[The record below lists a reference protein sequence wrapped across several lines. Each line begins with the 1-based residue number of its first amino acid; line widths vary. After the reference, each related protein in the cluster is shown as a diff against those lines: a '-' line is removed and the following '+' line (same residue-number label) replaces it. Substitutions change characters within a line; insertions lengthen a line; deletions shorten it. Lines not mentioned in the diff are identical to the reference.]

1 VHELTLTAEEENAL
15 DPILETLTDFATGL
29 AFRDLPESVVTAA
42 GERVMDALGCVIGA
56 QGGDTVAIARS
67 LAGAAAPGALTGRM
81 VGSSDVAAADA
92 AAFVNTCA
100 VRHIDFNDTYLPG
113 GHPSD
118 SLGGLFS
125 IAPQIGASG
134 SQLIAATA
142 VAYEIF
148 IRLQISAKL
157 RERGWDQ
164 GFGVGIGTAAGL
176 ANLMGLSREVARNAI
191 AITCV
196 GNVPMRATRAGMLSM
211 WKGVATAYA
220 VRNAVFGVQLAIAGM
235 TAPEAPFSGRHGFT
249 DLISGPIELPPF
261 GTTPEHFFLP
271 KAKIKYWPVAHAMQT
286 AIWAGIELRKEVAAE
301 ELASVDVQT
310 CWSAWHE
317 SGSEPA
323 KWDPRTKETADHSLP
338 YILAWTLRH
347 GQIDEDSFKPES
359 YLDPSIRPLMN
370 IITARVDDDIEK
382 DMPKTIRMRI
392 IAKDKAGKTHE
403 VHIVNPRGHEDNP
416 LSAADLAAK
425 FTRLC
430 EPRLGK
436 VRTAAALSHWQA
448 IAFAAN
454 LKEAFDAVNLDG
466 GGQ

>member
-1 VHELTLTAEEENAL
+1 M
-15 DPILETLTDFATGL
+15 DPILESLTEFSTGL
-29 AFRDLPESVVTAA
+29 SYRDLPASVVAA
-42 GERVMDALGCVIGA
+42 TSERVMDALGCAIG
-56 QGGDTVAIARS
+56 GYDGDTVAIARS
-67 LAGAAAPGALTGRM
+67 LAGPAAPGALAGRM

-92 AAFVNTCA
+92 AGCVNTCM
-100 VRHIDFNDTYLPG
+100 VRHMDFNDTYLPG

-118 SLGGLFS
+118 SSGGLFA

-134 SQLIAATA
+134 QQLIAATV

-164 GFGVGIGTAAGL
+164 GFGVGVGTAAGL
-176 ANLMGLSREVARNAI
+176 ANLMGLTREVARHAI
-191 AITCV
+191 AITAV
-196 GNVPMRATRAGMLSM
+196 ANVPMRATRAGQLSM
-211 WKGVATAYA
+211 WKGAATAYA

-235 TAPEAPFSGRHGFT
+235 SGPEAPFSGRHGFT
-249 DLISGPIELPPF
+249 DLISGPIELAPF
-261 GTTPEHFFLP
+261 GTSAEHFFLP

-286 AIWAGIELRKEVAAE
+286 AIWAGIELRKKVSAG

-323 KWDPRTKETADHSLP
+323 KWDPTTKETADHSLP

-347 GQIDEDSFKPES
+347 GQIDEQSFIPES

-370 IITARVDDDIEK
+370 MITARVDDDIEK

-392 IAKDKAGKTHE
+392 NAKDRAGKSYE

-436 VRTAAALSHWQA
+436 ERAAAALKQWQN
-448 IAFAAN
+448 IAAAAN
-454 LKEAFDAVNLDG
+454 VKDAFDAVDVSVAR
-466 GGQ
+466 

>member
-1 VHELTLTAEEENAL
+1 MHNAACEGVWL
-15 DPILETLTDFATGL
+15 DPILESLTEFSTGL
-29 AFRDLPESVVTAA
+29 SYRDLPAGIVTAA
-42 GERVMDALGCVIGA
+42 GERVMDALGCAIGA
-56 QGGDTVAIARS
+56 VGGDTVTIARS
-67 LAGAAAPGALTGRM
+67 LAGPAAPGALSGRI
-81 VGSSDVAAADA
+81 VGSSDIAAADA
-92 AAFVNTCA
+92 AGFVNTCM

-118 SLGGLFS
+118 SSGALFA

-134 SQLIAATA
+134 QQLIAATV

-148 IRLQISAKL
+148 IRLQVSARL

-176 ANLMGLSREVARNAI
+176 ANLMGLTRDVTRNAL

-196 GNVPMRATRAGMLSM
+196 GNVPLRATRAGMLSM

-235 TAPEAPFSGRHGFT
+235 SAPEAPFSGRHGFT
-249 DLISGPIELPPF
+249 DQISGPIELAPF
-261 GTTPEHFFLP
+261 GTSLEHFFLP

-286 AIWAGIELRKEVAAE
+286 AIWAGIELRKKVSAE
-301 ELASVDVQT
+301 DLASVDVQT

-323 KWDPRTKETADHSLP
+323 KWDPTTKETADHSLP

-347 GQIDEDSFKPES
+347 GQIDEESFKPES

-382 DMPKTIRMRI
+382 DMPKTIRMRVN
-392 IAKDKAGKTHE
+392 AKDRAGKSYE
-403 VHIVNPRGHEDNP
+403 VHIVNPPGHEDNP
-416 LSAADLAAK
+416 LSASDLAAK

-436 VRTAAALSHWQA
+436 ARTAAALAQWQN
-448 IAFAAN
+448 IARAPN
-454 LKEAFDAVNLDG
+454 VKDAFDSVNVG
-466 GGQ
+466 VAN